1 MLALNLAYYL
11 QGVNHRHLRLAVMKK
26 LWNKLFKIEPQYN
39 YTIADYQPVRINS
52 LETEVKVTEYE
63 VGERLQKDEM
73 EIDNIYQ
80 KL

>member
-1 MLALNLAYYL
+1 
-11 QGVNHRHLRLAVMKK
+11 MKK
-26 LWNKLFKIEPQYN
+26 LWNKLFKTEPQYN

-73 EIDNIYQ
+73 EIDKLYQ
-80 KL
+80 NL

>member
-1 MLALNLAYYL
+1 
-11 QGVNHRHLRLAVMKK
+11 MKK

-39 YTIADYQPVRINS
+39 YTIADYQPIKINGT
-52 LETEVKVTEYE
+52 ETKVKVTEYE
-63 VGERLQKDEM
+63 VEARLSRDEM